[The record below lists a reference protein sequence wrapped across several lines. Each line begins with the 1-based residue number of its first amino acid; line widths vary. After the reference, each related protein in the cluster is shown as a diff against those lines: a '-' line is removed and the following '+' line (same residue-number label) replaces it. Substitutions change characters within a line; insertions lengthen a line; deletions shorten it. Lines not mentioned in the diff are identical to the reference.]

1 MSFGLDLDH
10 RLAREELW
18 TSQPGGLD
26 LTPHPGLNGRLG
38 VALAS
43 LPGSR

>member
-1 MSFGLDLDH
+1 MSSGFGLDHTLSGG
-10 RLAREELW
+10 ELW
-18 TSQPGGLD
+18 TSQPAELD
-26 LTPHPGLNGRLG
+26 LTHPGLNGRLG

>member
-1 MSFGLDLDH
+1 MSSGFGLDHTLSGG
-10 RLAREELW
+10 ELW
-18 TSQPGGLD
+18 TSQPAELD
-26 LTPHPGLNGRLG
+26 LTPHLGLNGRLG

>member
-1 MSFGLDLDH
+1 MSFGLGLDH
-10 RLAREELW
+10 TLAGGELG
-18 TSQPGGLD
+18 TFQPGGLD

-43 LPGSR
+43 LPGSW